1 MDKTLLKTFIIGIF
15 LGVAAGAAG
24 LYFVPLVEQ
33 VRERS
38 IVDVTPNGGN
48 KEVFHANIP
57 DDRIMIG
64 AANQSPSVP
73 VGLDWPGDEL
83 LANSR
88 TELFKI
94 RNAGDLVVGVASRI
108 AARSEDGEVI
118 EWTLHLPARGSV
130 YVLMRPKALEDNFR
144 LGDLRSGTREFSGWM
159 GGVSERWVADSTGSE
174 DAPAGRIELTT
185 RFVAAAEDES

>member
-1 MDKTLLKTFIIGIF
+1 MLKIFIVGIF
-15 LGVAAGAAG
+15 LGATAGAAG
-24 LYFVPLVEQ
+24 LYFVPLVDQ

-38 IVDVTPNGGN
+38 IIDVTPNGGN

-64 AANQSPSVP
+64 APDQSPLVP
-73 VGLDWPGDEL
+73 PGLDWPSDEL

-94 RNAGDLVVGVASRI
+94 RNAEDIVVGVASRI
-108 AARSEDGEVI
+108 AATSEDGEVI

-130 YVLMRPKALEDNFR
+130 YVLMQAKGLEDSFR
-144 LGDLRSGTREFSGWM
+144 LGDLRAGTREFSGWM
-159 GGVSERWVADSTGSE
+159 GEVSEQWVVDSTGSE
-174 DAPAGRIELTT
+174 HAPAGRIELIT
-185 RFVAAAEDES
+185 RFVAAPEDES

>member
-33 VRERS
+33 ARERS

-57 DDRIMIG
+57 DDRILIG
-64 AANQSPSVP
+64 AADQLPAVP
-73 VGLDWPGDEL
+73 VGLDWPSDEMF
-83 LANSR
+83 ASTR

-94 RNAGDLVVGVASRI
+94 RNAEDLVVGVASRI
-108 AARSEDGEVI
+108 AATSEDGAVI

-130 YVLMRPKALEDNFR
+130 YLSMQPALSEDSFR
-144 LGDLRSGTREFSGWM
+144 LGSLRAGTREFSGWV
-159 GGVSERWVADSTGSE
+159 GSVAERWVAGAGGAESRLTGK
-174 DAPAGRIELTT
+174 IELTT
-185 RFVAAAEDES
+185 RFVAVAKDES